1 VGCGS
6 GGGWTEGGI
15 LCCINKFI
23 LKSTK
28 SLKDLRDDSRVFF
41 IIKLVSR
48 HSTRNL
54 LSIVSSR
61 LACCRCNSS

>member
-1 VGCGS
+1 MVVDGGIVGCGS

-41 IIKLVSR
+41 IIKLVW
-48 HSTRNL
+48 NL
-54 LSIVSSR
+54 VEE
-61 LACCRCNSS
+61 